1 MSSTR
6 TRSEYRLALH
16 GTPLLSAGADG
27 FVLRPVE
34 RRDHDDLA
42 RVMLDGYRGSVDDEG
57 ERQAEAGDAIDHYF
71 ATMVWRYGLVLTRDG
86 AVVAFAFVVTVGGRH
101 FVDPVVTASGVK
113 RTGLGTA
120 VVSAVLASLQVDGIV
135 DVGATITDGDV
146 PSEQL
151 FASLGF
157 VRVGPWPPVAA

>member
-1 MSSTR
+1 
-6 TRSEYRLALH
+6 
-16 GTPLLSAGADG
+16 
-27 FVLRPVE
+27 
-34 RRDHDDLA
+34 
-42 RVMLDGYRGSVDDEG
+42 
-57 ERQAEAGDAIDHYF
+57 
-71 ATMVWRYGLVLTRDG
+71 MVWRYGLVLTRDG
-86 AVVAFAFVVTVGGRH
+86 EVVAFAFVVTVGGRR
-101 FVDPVVTASGVK
+101 FVDPVVTASAVK
-113 RTGLGTA
+113 RSGLGTA